1 MARIPETGVAQAPRL
16 SRAERRSAARDAAKR
31 PVKGPEDSG
40 PPGRKATPEF
50 VLLPL
55 AVFAAFCAL
64 PRIYT
69 HRELLLSF
77 VATAA
82 VLAVF
87 YLSLRAA
94 VKRTGRELTFHFLPV
109 RSHWVQAIMHAS
121 VFAYWGLY
129 WDEVF
134 THIPLILAQV
144 AFLYAFDMLVAWSRR
159 DRWMF
164 TLGPFPIVFSTNLF
178 LWFKDEWFWLQ
189 FLMLATIVVCKEFIK
204 WDRDGRR
211 THIFNPSAAALF
223 LFSAGLLLTNS
234 TGISWGAEIAG
245 TMQRPPQIYLEIFAL
260 GLIVQALFSVTL
272 VTLSSAAVLYVWGL
286 AFTHATGE
294 FYFVDSNLHAAVF
307 LGLHLLVT
315 DPSTSPRRMTGKI
328 IFGSLYGVAV
338 IALYAGLAHF
348 GAPQFYDKLLCVP
361 LLNLMVRALDRWSEA
376 FSARFH
382 PLNLLQKFGWRPL
395 NFVHMAI
402 WAGLFGTMTAS
413 GFLGRGPQLKVEC
426 EGNNAASCLAYGR
439 MMTEGKGVPLAPVRG
454 GEALGRSCDLG
465 LAEGCRA
472 VGEFVSRGGL
482 KQFDDACASGEV
494 VACFMSGY
502 VRGRGL
508 GVSPDGEGAIPFL
521 EKSCNGGF
529 GPACN
534 VLSHMT
540 GPR

>member
-1 MARIPETGVAQAPRL
+1 MARFPETGIAPAGRQT
-16 SRAERRSAARDAAKR
+16 RAERRTAAREAAKH
-31 PVKGPEDSG
+31 PVKRPDESL

-69 HRELLLSF
+69 HPALLLSF
-77 VATAA
+77 GLTAG
-82 VLAVF
+82 VLGVF
-87 YLSLRAA
+87 WLLLRSA
-94 VKRTGRELTFHFLPV
+94 VKRGRRELSFHFLPV
-109 RSHWVQAIMHAS
+109 RAHYVQAVMHAS

-129 WDEVF
+129 WDEVY

-159 DRWMF
+159 DRWLF

-178 LWFKDEWFWLQ
+178 LWFKDDWFWLQ
-189 FLMLATIVVCKEFIK
+189 FLMLATIVICKEFIK
-204 WDRDGRR
+204 WERDGRR
-211 THIFNPSAAALF
+211 THIFNPSAVSLF
-223 LFSAGLLLTNS
+223 IFSAVLLLTNS

-245 TMQRPPQIYLEIFAL
+245 TMQRPPQIYLEIFVL

-272 VTLSSAAVLYVWGL
+272 VTLSSAAVLYIFGL
-286 AFTHATGE
+286 AFTHATGQ

-328 IFGSLYGVAV
+328 VFGGLYGVAV
-338 IALYAGLAHF
+338 IALYAILGNF

-361 LLNLMVRALDRWSEA
+361 ILNLMVRGLDRWSEA
-376 FSARFH
+376 FAARFH

-395 NFVHMAI
+395 NFLHMAI

-413 GFLGRGPQLKVEC
+413 GFLGRGPALKVEC

-465 LAEGCRA
+465 LAEGCQA
-472 VGEFVSRGGL
+472 LSEFASHGGV
-482 KQFDDACASGEV
+482 KQFDDTCGSGEV

-502 VRGRGL
+502 VRARGL
-508 GVSPDGEGAIPFL
+508 GVSPDGEKAIPFL

-529 GPACN
+529 APACN
-534 VLSHMT
+534 VINQMT
-540 GPR
+540 SPH

>member
-1 MARIPETGVAQAPRL
+1 
-16 SRAERRSAARDAAKR
+16 
-31 PVKGPEDSG
+31 
-40 PPGRKATPEF
+40 
-50 VLLPL
+50 
-55 AVFAAFCAL
+55 VFAAFCAL

-77 VATAA
+77 VGTAA
-82 VLAVF
+82 ALGVF
-87 YLSLRAA
+87 WLWLRAA
-94 VKRTGRELTFHFLPV
+94 VKRTGRALTFHFLPV

-121 VFAYWGLY
+121 VFAYWGFY

-159 DRWMF
+159 NRWMF

-178 LWFKDEWFWLQ
+178 LWFKDDWFWLQ

-223 LFSAGLLLTNS
+223 IFSAGLLLTNA

-272 VTLSSAAVLYVWGL
+272 VTLSSAAVLFVWGL

-307 LGLHLLVT
+307 LGVHLLVT

-328 IFGSLYGVAV
+328 IFGSLYGVGV
-338 IALYAGLAHF
+338 IALYAGLAHY

-361 LLNLMVRALDRWSEA
+361 ILNLMVRRLDRWSEA

-382 PLNLLQKFGWRPL
+382 PLNLLQRFGWRPL
-395 NFVHMAI
+395 NFVQMAI
-402 WAGLFGTMTAS
+402 WAGLFGTMSAS
-413 GFLGRGPQLKVEC
+413 GFLGRGPALKVEC

-439 MMTEGKGVPLAPVRG
+439 MMTQGDGAPLSPVRG

-465 LAEGCRA
+465 LAEGCQA
-472 VGEFVSRGGL
+472 LGEFVKAGGL
-482 KQFDDACASGEV
+482 KQFDDTCGSGEV

-502 VRGRGL
+502 TRARGL
-508 GVSPDGEGAIPFL
+508 GVSADGEKAIPFL
-521 EKSCNGGF
+521 EKSCQGGF

-534 VLSHMT
+534 VLNQMT
-540 GPR
+540 GGR